1 MPPNVAAHC
10 TAPNTGPHAT
20 SVRGSNHV
28 PGGDPISVSGGGY
41 AYPRT
46 VTKNLLRVGS
56 SLPTTTALGDGSWV
70 SLVTDSLH

>member
-1 MPPNVAAHC
+1 
-10 TAPNTGPHAT
+10 
-20 SVRGSNHV
+20 V